1 MFLIKKK
8 NMLKTADYLLKQHCC
23 DQNSCNQLVDD
34 LQDIQFKCNDA
45 FKNDG
50 RNSLDSDEKGNIEG
64 TVCYQLRDKK
74 NRILSKFKNSKLGG
88 NKNLKKKLESSQKRE
103 KIKEASKIEKL
114 VKIKQI
120 LEKLDKIIFYSLIS
134 KTSINGLIAR
144 SYIIRKCIGRLG
156 CCKV

>member
-1 MFLIKKK
+1 MSCYVSYKKK

-74 NRILSKFKNSKLGG
+74 NRILSKFKKSKLGG
-88 NKNLKKKLESSQKRE
+88 NKKLKKKTRKFPKTRKNKR
-103 KIKEASKIEKL
+103 SK
-114 VKIKQI
+114 QNR
-120 LEKLDKIIFYSLIS
+120 
-134 KTSINGLIAR
+134 KTSKNKTNT
-144 SYIIRKCIGRLG
+144 RKTR
-156 CCKV
+156 